1 MRVLVDTQCW
11 LWMHLAPERFSGKTR
26 RLLQRRET
34 DLLLST
40 ASIWEIAIKHGLGK
54 LRLPEPVER
63 WVPSRI
69 QAGQTSVLAIEAPHA
84 LRVASLPPVHRDPFD
99 RMIVAQA
106 LVEGVPVLTSDVAL
120 ADYGVDVIAS

>member
-11 LWMHLAPERFSGKTR
+11 LWMHLAPERFSRKTR

-40 ASIWEIAIKHGLGK
+40 ASIWEIAIKHRLGK

-106 LVEGVPVLTSDVAL
+106 LIEGVPVLTSDIAL
-120 ADYGVDVIAS
+120 ADYGVDVIRA